1 MSGPALPVL
10 KPRQLIR
17 ALERMGFQILRNS
30 PGSHSQY
37 EHADGRRTTVP
48 VHKGRDIGP
57 GLLRKI
63 LRDIDIDADELHK
76 WL

>member
-1 MSGPALPVL
+1 MSRSGLPVP

-17 ALERMGFQILRNS
+17 ALERMGFQLLRNS

-37 EHADGRRTTVP
+37 EHPDGRRTTVP

-63 LRDIDIDADELHK
+63 LRDIEIDVDELRK

>member
-1 MSGPALPVL
+1 MSPSELPIL
-10 KPRQLIR
+10 KPRELIR
-17 ALERMGFQILRNS
+17 ALERIGFRLLRKS
-30 PGSHSQY
+30 RGSHWQF
-37 EHADGRRTTVP
+37 EHPDGRQTTVP

-63 LRDIDIDADELHK
+63 LRDIELGPEELRD

>member
-1 MSGPALPVL
+1 MSPSELPIL
-10 KPRQLIR
+10 KPRELIR
-17 ALERMGFQILRNS
+17 ALERIGFGLLRKS
-30 PGSHSQY
+30 RGSHWQF
-37 EHADGRRTTVP
+37 EHPDGRQTTVP

-63 LRDIDIDADELHK
+63 LRDIELGPEELRD

>member
-1 MSGPALPVL
+1 VSSSELPVL
-10 KPRQLIR
+10 KPRELIR
-17 ALERMGFQILRNS
+17 ALERMGFRLLRKS
-30 PGSHSQY
+30 RGSHQQF
-37 EHADGRRTTVP
+37 EHPDGRRTTIP

-63 LRDIDIDADELHK
+63 LRDIELAPEDLHE

>member
-1 MSGPALPVL
+1 MTPAGLPAL
-10 KPRQLIR
+10 KPRELIR
-17 ALERMGFQILRNS
+17 ALERTGFRLLRKS
-30 PGSHSQY
+30 KGSHWQF
-37 EHADGRRTTVP
+37 EHPDGRRTTIP

-63 LRDIDIDADELHK
+63 LRDIELDPEELQR